1 MHKRTGLAAIALLS
15 ITATFATGL
24 IANADETSANNDI
37 TITAPTTI
45 TAPAGGTNL
54 IAPTVD
60 GRTFKAYRISNYS
73 NAQVNASGQI
83 TGYDMKAQAP
93 FTDALIKDA
102 VKAAIVTDDAVDT
115 NFSEVVTLNADGSI
129 TFKGDAENLTAL
141 QFVGKYFYGAGADV
155 YGNDN
160 ANSHQVR
167 TFADYLLK
175 HLPQGANAISATGS
189 KGKVVIDVPDGQEG
203 LYLIVEEPKIDTTTD
218 AFKGETVSRAMLTG
232 TGATVGGT
240 IYTQVS
246 TKRGG
251 TDVTYTL
258 GALNLKAEKVTL
270 DKEVGHP
277 DQLIQIGTSRQFTI
291 TTNVPNYQ
299 TDYPTWTPTT
309 FQFTDNPS
317 DNIDPFNTDGT
328 VRNLK
333 LQSSNDGGT
342 TWTAMRALEYIQAKN
357 DTTEDLNDFIVALTP
372 EAIIAHQGERIKLTY
387 DGVIT
392 SLKMDTADDV
402 AHTTMNTVDLDF
414 SNNPNV
420 RDDKARLTDDVKLY
434 DVKLDIEKTDM
445 ETRQLLGAK
454 FVVTVNGTKGTKI
467 KFIKSA
473 NGDQYTAVKAD
484 SAQNVNSVDSISV
497 GYDDNGT
504 VKPVTINGLAADNSK
519 ATVYTFTET
528 QAPEGYILGANPV
541 TFTVTLTPKDANS
554 DGTVDGVDTAVN
566 AGTFGKFVVNGTSN
580 TNEPFSGHEFNV
592 GQVTVKNTKNISDL
606 PQTGGTI
613 SKTIGAALATGA
625 FATLLI
631 VGVKLRRKQMSDENG
646 STSSMA

>member
-1 MHKRTGLAAIALLS
+1 MHKRTGLAVIALLS

-37 TITAPTTI
+37 TITAP
-45 TAPAGGTNL
+45 AGGTNL

-60 GRTFKAYRISNYS
+60 GRTFKAIRIAGYKDV
-73 NAQVNASGQI
+73 AVKDGKI
-83 TGYDMKAQAP
+83 TGFDLTLA
-93 FTDALIKDA
+93 DG
-102 VKAAIVTDDAVDT
+102 VTDSALTTAILAAYPSGVESVFT
-115 NFSEVVTLNADGSI
+115 VTDGKI
-129 TFKGDAENLTAL
+129 TLQGAYENMTLI
-141 QFVGKYFYGAGADV
+141 QFIGQYFYGNGSDV
-155 YGNDN
+155 YGNTN
-160 ANSHQVR
+160 AGSEAVR
-167 TFADYLLK
+167 KLADSLMGSLSSN
-175 HLPQGANAISATGS
+175 PAITATGS
-189 KGKVVIDVPDGQEG
+189 EGKVVIDVPDNREG

-232 TGATVGGT
+232 TGATVDGT

-246 TKRGG
+246 TKHGD

-270 DKEVGHP
+270 DKEVEHP

-342 TWTAMRALEYIQAKN
+342 TWKDMAASKYTQAKN
-357 DTTEDLNDFIVALTP
+357 TTTEDSNDFIVALTP
-372 EAIIAHQGERIKLTY
+372 EALIAHQGERIKLTY

-392 SLKMDTADDV
+392 SLKMDTAGAA
-402 AHTTMNTVDLDF
+402 AHTTLNTVDLDF

-420 RDDKARLTDDVKLY
+420 ADDKARLTDNVNLY

-445 ETRQLLGAK
+445 QTRKLLGAK
-454 FVVTVNGTKGTKI
+454 FDVTVDGTKI

-473 NGDQYTAVKAD
+473 NGDQYTAVKAG
-484 SAQNVNSVDSISV
+484 SAQDANSVDSISV

-504 VKPVTINGLAADNSK
+504 VKPVTINGLAADNSG

-528 QAPEGYILGANPV
+528 QAPEGYILSANPV

-554 DGTVDGVDTAVN
+554 DGTVDGVDAAVN
-566 AGTFGKFVVNGTSN
+566 AGTFRNFVVNGTSN
-580 TNEPFSGHEFNV
+580 TNAPVSGHEFNV

-613 SKTIGAALATGA
+613 SKAIGAALATGA

>member
-1 MHKRTGLAAIALLS
+1 MHKRTGLAVIALLS

-37 TITAPTTI
+37 TITAP
-45 TAPAGGTNL
+45 AGGTNL

-60 GRTFKAYRISNYS
+60 GRTFKAIRIAGYKDV
-73 NAQVNASGQI
+73 AVKDGKI
-83 TGYDMKAQAP
+83 TGFDLTLA
-93 FTDALIKDA
+93 DG
-102 VKAAIVTDDAVDT
+102 VTDSTLTTAILAAYPSGVESVFT
-115 NFSEVVTLNADGSI
+115 VTDGKI
-129 TFKGDAENLTAL
+129 TLQGAYENMTLI
-141 QFVGKYFYGAGADV
+141 QFIGQYFYGNGSDV
-155 YGNDN
+155 YGNTN
-160 ANSHQVR
+160 AGSEAVR
-167 TFADYLLK
+167 KLADSLMGSLSSN
-175 HLPQGANAISATGS
+175 PAITATGS
-189 KGKVVIDVPDGQEG
+189 EGKVVIDVPDDREG

-232 TGATVGGT
+232 TGATVDGT

-246 TKRGG
+246 TKHGD

-270 DKEVGHP
+270 DKEVEHP

-342 TWTAMRALEYIQAKN
+342 TWTDMDASKYTQAKN
-357 DTTEDLNDFIVALTP
+357 TTTEDSNDFIVALTP
-372 EAIIAHQGERIKLTY
+372 EALIAHQGERIKLTY

-392 SLKMDTADDV
+392 SLKMDTADDD
-402 AHTTMNTVDLDF
+402 AHTTLNTVDLDF

-420 RDDKARLTDDVKLY
+420 ADDKARLTDDVNLY

-445 ETRQLLGAK
+445 QTRKLLGAK
-454 FVVTVNGTKGTKI
+454 FDVTVGGTKI

-484 SAQNVNSVDSISV
+484 SAQDANSVDSISV

-504 VKPVTINGLAADNSK
+504 VKPVTINGLAADNSG

-554 DGTVDGVDTAVN
+554 DGTVDGVDAAVN
-566 AGTFGKFVVNGTSN
+566 AGTFGNFVVNGTSN
-580 TNEPFSGHEFNV
+580 TNAPVSGHEFNV

-613 SKTIGAALATGA
+613 SKVIGAALATGA

>member
-37 TITAPTTI
+37 TITAP
-45 TAPAGGTNL
+45 AGGTNL

-60 GRTFKAYRISNYS
+60 GRTFKAIRIAGYKDV
-73 NAQVNASGQI
+73 AVKDGKI
-83 TGYDMKAQAP
+83 TGFDLTLA
-93 FTDALIKDA
+93 DG
-102 VKAAIVTDDAVDT
+102 VTDSALTTAILAAYPSGVESVFT
-115 NFSEVVTLNADGSI
+115 VTDGKI
-129 TFKGDAENLTAL
+129 TLQGAYENMTLI
-141 QFVGKYFYGAGADV
+141 QFIGQYFYGNGSDV
-155 YGNDN
+155 YGNTN
-160 ANSHQVR
+160 ADSVAVR
-167 TFADYLLK
+167 KLADSLMGSLSSN
-175 HLPQGANAISATGS
+175 PAITAIGS
-189 KGKVVIDVPDGQEG
+189 EGKVVIDVPDDREG

-232 TGATVGGT
+232 TGATVDGT

-246 TKRGG
+246 TKHGD

-270 DKEVGHP
+270 DKEVEHP

-333 LQSSNDGGT
+333 LQSSNDGGA
-342 TWTAMRALEYIQAKN
+342 TWKDMVASEYTQAKN
-357 DTTEDLNDFIVALTP
+357 TTTEDSNDFIVALTP
-372 EAIIAHQGERIKLTY
+372 AALIAHQGERIKLTY

-392 SLKMDTADDV
+392 SLKMDTAGAA
-402 AHTTMNTVDLDF
+402 AHTTLNTVDLDF

-420 RDDKARLTDDVKLY
+420 ADDKARLTDDVNLY

-445 ETRQLLGAK
+445 QTRKLLGAK
-454 FVVTVNGTKGTKI
+454 FDVTVGGTKI

-473 NGDQYTAVKAD
+473 NGDQYTAVKAG
-484 SAQNVNSVDSISV
+484 SAQDANSVDSISV

-504 VKPVTINGLAADNSK
+504 VKPVTINGLAADNSG

-554 DGTVDGVDTAVN
+554 DGTVDGVDAAVN
-566 AGTFGKFVVNGTSN
+566 AGTFGNFVVNGTSN
-580 TNEPFSGHEFNV
+580 TNAPVSGHEFNV

-613 SKTIGAALATGA
+613 SKAIGAALATGA

>member
-1 MHKRTGLAAIALLS
+1 MHKRTGLAVIALLS

-37 TITAPTTI
+37 TITAP
-45 TAPAGGTNL
+45 AGGTNL

-60 GRTFKAYRISNYS
+60 GRTFKAIRIAGYKDV
-73 NAQVNASGQI
+73 AVKDGKI
-83 TGYDMKAQAP
+83 TGFDLTLA
-93 FTDALIKDA
+93 DG
-102 VKAAIVTDDAVDT
+102 VTDSALTTAILAAYPSGVESVFT
-115 NFSEVVTLNADGSI
+115 VTDGKI
-129 TFKGDAENLTAL
+129 TLQGAYENMTLI
-141 QFVGKYFYGAGADV
+141 QFIGQYFYGNGSDV
-155 YGNDN
+155 YGNTN
-160 ANSHQVR
+160 AGSEAVR
-167 TFADYLLK
+167 KLADSLMGSLSSN
-175 HLPQGANAISATGS
+175 PAITATGS
-189 KGKVVIDVPDGQEG
+189 EGKVVIDVPDDREG

-232 TGATVGGT
+232 TGATVDGT

-246 TKRGG
+246 TKHGD

-270 DKEVGHP
+270 DKEVEHP

-342 TWTAMRALEYIQAKN
+342 TWTDMVASEYTQAKN
-357 DTTEDLNDFIVALTP
+357 TTTEDSNDFIVALTP
-372 EAIIAHQGERIKLTY
+372 AALIAHQGERIKLTY

-392 SLKMDTADDV
+392 SLKMDTADDD
-402 AHTTMNTVDLDF
+402 AHTTLNTVDLDF

-420 RDDKARLTDDVKLY
+420 ADDKARLTDDVNLY

-445 ETRQLLGAK
+445 QTRKLLGAR
-454 FVVTVNGTKGTKI
+454 FDVTVGGTKI

-473 NGDQYTAVKAD
+473 NGDQYTAVKAG
-484 SAQNVNSVDSISV
+484 SAQDANSVDSISV

-504 VKPVTINGLAADNSK
+504 VKPVTINGLAADNSG

-554 DGTVDGVDTAVN
+554 DGTVDGVDAAVN
-566 AGTFGKFVVNGTSN
+566 AGTFGNFVVNGTSN
-580 TNEPFSGHEFNV
+580 TNAPVSGHEFNV

-613 SKTIGAALATGA
+613 SKAIGAALATGA

>member
-24 IANADETSANNDI
+24 IANADETPANNDI
-37 TITAPTTI
+37 TI

-60 GRTFKAYRISNYS
+60 GRTFKAIRIAGYKDV
-73 NAQVNASGQI
+73 AVKDGKI
-83 TGYDMKAQAP
+83 TGFDLTLA
-93 FTDALIKDA
+93 DG
-102 VKAAIVTDDAVDT
+102 VTDSALTTAILAAYPSGVESVFT
-115 NFSEVVTLNADGSI
+115 VTDGKI
-129 TFKGDAENLTAL
+129 TLQGAYENMTLI
-141 QFVGKYFYGAGADV
+141 QFIGQYFYGNGSDV
-155 YGNDN
+155 YGNTN
-160 ANSHQVR
+160 AGSEAVR
-167 TFADYLLK
+167 KLADSLMGSLSSN
-175 HLPQGANAISATGS
+175 PAITATGS
-189 KGKVVIDVPDGQEG
+189 EGKVVINVPDGQEG
-203 LYLIVEEPKIDTTTD
+203 LYLIVETTPNTD
-218 AFKGETVSRAMLTG
+218 AGRGKGQTISRAMLTG
-232 TGATVGGT
+232 TGATVDGT

-246 TKRGG
+246 TKHGD

-270 DKEVGHP
+270 DKEVEHP

-342 TWTAMRALEYIQAKN
+342 TWTDMDASKYTQAKN
-357 DTTEDLNDFIVALTP
+357 TTTEDSNDFIVALTP
-372 EAIIAHQGERIKLTY
+372 AALIAHQGERIKLTY

-392 SLKMDTADDV
+392 SLKMDTADDD
-402 AHTTMNTVDLDF
+402 AHTTLNTVDLDF

-420 RDDKARLTDDVKLY
+420 ADDKARLTDDVNLY

-445 ETRQLLGAK
+445 QTRKLLGAK
-454 FVVTVNGTKGTKI
+454 FDVTVDGTKI

-473 NGDQYTAVKAD
+473 NGDQYTAVKAG
-484 SAQNVNSVDSISV
+484 SAQDANSVDSISV

-504 VKPVTINGLAADNSK
+504 VKPVTINGLAADNSG

-554 DGTVDGVDTAVN
+554 DGTVDGVDAAVD
-566 AGTFGKFVVNGTSN
+566 AGTFGNFVVNGTSN
-580 TNEPFSGHEFNV
+580 TNALVSGHEFNV

-613 SKTIGAALATGA
+613 SKAIGAALATGA

>member
-24 IANADETSANNDI
+24 IANADETPANNDI
-37 TITAPTTI
+37 TI

-60 GRTFKAYRISNYS
+60 GRTFKAIRIADYKDV
-73 NAQVNASGQI
+73 AVKDGKI
-83 TGYDMKAQAP
+83 TGFDLTLA
-93 FTDALIKDA
+93 DG
-102 VKAAIVTDDAVDT
+102 VTDSALTTAILAAYPSGVESVFT
-115 NFSEVVTLNADGSI
+115 VTDGKI
-129 TFKGDAENLTAL
+129 TLQGAYENMTLI
-141 QFVGKYFYGAGADV
+141 QFIGQYFYGNGSDV
-155 YGNDN
+155 YGNTN
-160 ANSHQVR
+160 ADSVAVR
-167 TFADYLLK
+167 KLADSLMGSLSSN
-175 HLPQGANAISATGS
+175 PAITATGS
-189 KGKVVIDVPDGQEG
+189 EGKVVINVPDDREG

-246 TKRGG
+246 TKHGG
-251 TDVTYTL
+251 TDVIYTL

-270 DKEVGHP
+270 DKEVEHP

-342 TWTAMRALEYIQAKN
+342 TWKDMVASKYTQAKN
-357 DTTEDLNDFIVALTP
+357 DTTEDANDFIVALTP
-372 EAIIAHQGERIKLTY
+372 KAIIAHQGERIKLTY

-392 SLKMDTADDV
+392 SLKMDTAGAA
-402 AHTTMNTVDLDF
+402 AHTTLNTVDLDF

-420 RDDKARLTDDVKLY
+420 ADDKARLTDDVNLY

-445 ETRQLLGAK
+445 QTRKLLGAK
-454 FVVTVNGTKGTKI
+454 FDVTVGGTKI

-473 NGDQYTAVKAD
+473 NGDQYTAVKAG
-484 SAQNVNSVDSISV
+484 SAQDANSVDSISV

-504 VKPVTINGLAADNSK
+504 VKPVTINGLAADNSG

-554 DGTVDGVDTAVN
+554 DGTVDGVDAAVN
-566 AGTFGKFVVNGTSN
+566 AGTFGNFVVNGTSN
-580 TNEPFSGHEFNV
+580 TNAPVSGHEFNV

-613 SKTIGAALATGA
+613 SKAIGAALATGA

>member
-24 IANADETSANNDI
+24 IANADETPANNDI
-37 TITAPTTI
+37 TI

-60 GRTFKAYRISNYS
+60 GRTFKAIRIADYKDV
-73 NAQVNASGQI
+73 AVKDGKI
-83 TGYDMKAQAP
+83 TGFDLTLA
-93 FTDALIKDA
+93 DG
-102 VKAAIVTDDAVDT
+102 VTDLALTKAILAAYPKGVESVFT
-115 NFSEVVTLNADGSI
+115 VTDGNI
-129 TFKGDAENLTAL
+129 TL
-141 QFVGKYFYGAGADV
+141 QGAYKNMTLIQFIGQYFYGNGSDV
-155 YGNDN
+155 YGNTN
-160 ANSHQVR
+160 ADSVAVR
-167 TFADYLLK
+167 KLADSLMGSLSSN
-175 HLPQGANAISATGS
+175 PAITATGS
-189 KGKVVIDVPDGQEG
+189 EGKVVINVPDGQEG
-203 LYLIVEEPKIDTTTD
+203 LYLIVETTPNTD
-218 AFKGETVSRAMLTG
+218 AGRGKGQTISRAMLTG
-232 TGATVGGT
+232 TGATVDGT

-246 TKRGG
+246 TKHGD

-270 DKEVGHP
+270 DKEVEHP

-299 TDYPTWTPTT
+299 KDYPTWTPTT

-333 LQSSNDGGT
+333 LQSSNNGGT
-342 TWTAMRALEYIQAKN
+342 TWTDMDASEYTQAQN
-357 DTTEDLNDFIVALTP
+357 TTTTKDSNDFIVALTP
-372 EAIIAHQGERIKLTY
+372 AALIAHQGERIKLTY

-392 SLKMDTADDV
+392 SLKMDTANDD
-402 AHTTMNTVDLDF
+402 AHTTLNTVDLDF

-420 RDDKARLTDDVKLY
+420 ADDKARLTDDVKLY

-445 ETRQLLGAK
+445 ETRKLSGAK
-454 FVVTVNGTKGTKI
+454 FDVTVGGTKI

-484 SAQNVNSVDSISV
+484 SAQDANSVESISV
-497 GYDDNGT
+497 GYNDNGT
-504 VKPVTINGLAADNSK
+504 VKPVTINGLAADNSG

-528 QAPEGYILGANPV
+528 QAPEGYILGANPI
-541 TFTVTLTPKDANS
+541 TFTVTLTPQKNS
-554 DGTVDGVDTAVN
+554 DGTVDGVGAAVD
-566 AGTFGKFVVNGTSN
+566 AGTFGNFVVNGTSN
-580 TNEPFSGHEFNV
+580 TNEPVSGHEFNV

-631 VGVKLRRKQMSDENG
+631 VGVKLRRKQMSDKNG

>member
-1 MHKRTGLAAIALLS
+1 MAVIALLS

-37 TITAPTTI
+37 TITAP
-45 TAPAGGTNL
+45 AGGTNL

-60 GRTFKAYRISNYS
+60 GRTFKAIRIAGYKDV
-73 NAQVNASGQI
+73 AVKDGKI
-83 TGYDMKAQAP
+83 TGFDLTLA
-93 FTDALIKDA
+93 DG
-102 VKAAIVTDDAVDT
+102 VTDSALTTAILAAYPSGVESVFT
-115 NFSEVVTLNADGSI
+115 VTDGKI
-129 TFKGDAENLTAL
+129 TLQGAYENMTLI
-141 QFVGKYFYGAGADV
+141 QFIGQYFYGNGSDV
-155 YGNDN
+155 YGNTN
-160 ANSHQVR
+160 AGSEAVR
-167 TFADYLLK
+167 KLADSLMGSLSSN
-175 HLPQGANAISATGS
+175 PAITAIGS
-189 KGKVVIDVPDGQEG
+189 EGKVVIDVPDDREG

-232 TGATVGGT
+232 TGATVDGT

-246 TKRGG
+246 TKHGD

-270 DKEVGHP
+270 DKEVEHP

-342 TWTAMRALEYIQAKN
+342 TWTDMVASEYTQAKN
-357 DTTEDLNDFIVALTP
+357 TTTEDSNDFIVALTP
-372 EAIIAHQGERIKLTY
+372 AALIAHQGERIKLTY

-392 SLKMDTADDV
+392 SLKMDTADDD
-402 AHTTMNTVDLDF
+402 AHTTLNTVDLDF

-420 RDDKARLTDDVKLY
+420 ADDKARLTDDVNLY

-445 ETRQLLGAK
+445 QTRKLLGAR
-454 FVVTVNGTKGTKI
+454 FDVTVGGTKI

-473 NGDQYTAVKAD
+473 NGDQYTAVKAG
-484 SAQNVNSVDSISV
+484 SAQDANSVDSISV

-504 VKPVTINGLAADNSK
+504 VKPVTINGLAADNSG

-554 DGTVDGVDTAVN
+554 DGTVDGVDAAVN
-566 AGTFGKFVVNGTSN
+566 AGTFGNFVVNGTSN
-580 TNEPFSGHEFNV
+580 TNAPVSGHEFNV

-613 SKTIGAALATGA
+613 SKAIGAALATGA

>member
-37 TITAPTTI
+37 TITAP
-45 TAPAGGTNL
+45 AGGTNL

-60 GRTFKAYRISNYS
+60 GRTFKAIRIAGYKDV
-73 NAQVNASGQI
+73 AVKDGKI
-83 TGYDMKAQAP
+83 TGFDLTLA
-93 FTDALIKDA
+93 DG
-102 VKAAIVTDDAVDT
+102 VTDSALTTAILAAYPSGVESVFT
-115 NFSEVVTLNADGSI
+115 VTDGKI
-129 TFKGDAENLTAL
+129 TLQGAYENMTLI
-141 QFVGKYFYGAGADV
+141 QFIGQYFYGNGSDV
-155 YGNDN
+155 YGNTN
-160 ANSHQVR
+160 ADSVAVR
-167 TFADYLLK
+167 KLADSLMGSLSSN
-175 HLPQGANAISATGS
+175 PAIPAIPATGS
-189 KGKVVIDVPDGQEG
+189 EGKVVIDVPDNREG
-203 LYLIVEEPKIDTTTD
+203 LYLIVEKPKIDTTTD

-232 TGATVGGT
+232 TGATVDGT

-246 TKRGG
+246 TKHGD

-270 DKEVGHP
+270 DKEVEHP

-342 TWTAMRALEYIQAKN
+342 TWTDMDASEYRQAKN
-357 DTTEDLNDFIVALTP
+357 TTTTEDSNDFIVALTRA
-372 EAIIAHQGERIKLTY
+372 AIKAHQGERIKLTY

-392 SLKMDTADDV
+392 SLKMDTAKSA
-402 AHTTMNTVDLDF
+402 AHTTLNTVNLDF

-420 RDDKARLTDDVKLY
+420 TDDKARLTDDVNLY

-445 ETRQLLGAK
+445 QTHNLSGAK
-454 FVVTVNGTKGTKI
+454 FDVTVGGTKI

-473 NGDQYTAVKAD
+473 NGDQYTAVKAR
-484 SAQNVNSVDSISV
+484 SAQDANSVDSISV

-504 VKPVTINGLAADNSK
+504 VKPVTINGLAADNSG

-554 DGTVDGVDTAVN
+554 DGTVDGVDAAVN
-566 AGTFGKFVVNGTSN
+566 AGTFRNFVVNRTSN
-580 TNEPFSGHEFNV
+580 TNTPVSGHEFNV

-613 SKTIGAALATGA
+613 SKAIGAALATGA

>member
-37 TITAPTTI
+37 TITAP
-45 TAPAGGTNL
+45 AGGTNL

-60 GRTFKAYRISNYS
+60 GRTFKAIRIAGYKDV
-73 NAQVNASGQI
+73 AVKDGKI
-83 TGYDMKAQAP
+83 TGFDLTLA
-93 FTDALIKDA
+93 DG
-102 VKAAIVTDDAVDT
+102 VTDSALTTAILAAYPSGVESVFT
-115 NFSEVVTLNADGSI
+115 VTDGKI
-129 TFKGDAENLTAL
+129 TLQGAYENMTLI
-141 QFVGKYFYGAGADV
+141 QFIGQYFYGNGSDV
-155 YGNDN
+155 YGNTN
-160 ANSHQVR
+160 AGSEAVR
-167 TFADYLLK
+167 KLADSLMGSLSSN
-175 HLPQGANAISATGS
+175 PAITATGS
-189 KGKVVIDVPDGQEG
+189 EGKVVINVPDGQEG
-203 LYLIVEEPKIDTTTD
+203 LYLIVETTPNTD
-218 AFKGETVSRAMLTG
+218 AGRGKGQTISRAMLTG
-232 TGATVGGT
+232 TGATVDGT

-246 TKRGG
+246 TKHGD

-270 DKEVGHP
+270 DKEVEHP

-342 TWTAMRALEYIQAKN
+342 TWTDMVASEYTQAKN
-357 DTTEDLNDFIVALTP
+357 TTTEDSNDFIVALTP
-372 EAIIAHQGERIKLTY
+372 AALIAHQGERIKLTY

-392 SLKMDTADDV
+392 SLKMDTAGAD
-402 AHTTMNTVDLDF
+402 AHTTLNTVDLDF

-420 RDDKARLTDDVKLY
+420 ADDKARLTDDVNLY

-445 ETRQLLGAK
+445 QTRKLLGAR
-454 FVVTVNGTKGTKI
+454 FDVTVGGTKI

-473 NGDQYTAVKAD
+473 NGDQYTAVKAG
-484 SAQNVNSVDSISV
+484 SAQDANSVDSISV

-504 VKPVTINGLAADNSK
+504 VKPVTINGLAADNSG

-554 DGTVDGVDTAVN
+554 DGTVDGVDAAVN
-566 AGTFGKFVVNGTSN
+566 AGTFGNFVVNGTSN
-580 TNEPFSGHEFNV
+580 TNAPVSGHEFNV

-613 SKTIGAALATGA
+613 SKAIGAALATGA

>member
-24 IANADETSANNDI
+24 IANADETPANNDI
-37 TITAPTTI
+37 TI

-60 GRTFKAYRISNYS
+60 GRTFKAIRIAGYKDV
-73 NAQVNASGQI
+73 AVKDGKI
-83 TGYDMKAQAP
+83 TGFDLTLA
-93 FTDALIKDA
+93 DG
-102 VKAAIVTDDAVDT
+102 VTDSALTKAILAAYPKGVESVFT
-115 NFSEVVTLNADGSI
+115 VTDGKI
-129 TFKGDAENLTAL
+129 TLQGAYENMTLI
-141 QFVGKYFYGAGADV
+141 QFIGQYFYGNGSDV
-155 YGNDN
+155 YGNTN
-160 ANSHQVR
+160 AGSEAVR
-167 TFADYLLK
+167 KLADSLMGSLSSN
-175 HLPQGANAISATGS
+175 PAIPAITAIGS
-189 KGKVVIDVPDGQEG
+189 EGKVVIDVPDDREG

-246 TKRGG
+246 TKHGD

-270 DKEVGHP
+270 DKTVADP

-333 LQSSNDGGT
+333 LQSSNDGGA
-342 TWTAMRALEYIQAKN
+342 TWTDMVASEYTQAKN
-357 DTTEDLNDFIVALTP
+357 TTTEDSNDFIVALTP
-372 EAIIAHQGERIKLTY
+372 AALIAHQGERIKLTY

-392 SLKMDTADDV
+392 SLKMDTADDD
-402 AHTTMNTVDLDF
+402 AHTTLNTVDLDF

-420 RDDKARLTDDVKLY
+420 AADKARLTDDVNLY

-445 ETRQLLGAK
+445 QTRKLLGAR
-454 FVVTVNGTKGTKI
+454 FDVTVGGTKI

-473 NGDQYTAVKAD
+473 NGDQYTAVKAGSD
-484 SAQNVNSVDSISV
+484 QDVNSVDSISV

-504 VKPVTINGLAADNSK
+504 VKPVTINGLAADNSG

-554 DGTVDGVDTAVN
+554 DGTVDGVDAAVN
-566 AGTFGKFVVNGTSN
+566 AGTFGNFVVNGTSN
-580 TNEPFSGHEFNV
+580 TNAPVSGHEFNV

-613 SKTIGAALATGA
+613 SKAIGAALATGA

>member
-37 TITAPTTI
+37 TITAP
-45 TAPAGGTNL
+45 AGGTNL

-60 GRTFKAYRISNYS
+60 GRTFKAIRIAGYKDV
-73 NAQVNASGQI
+73 AVKDGKI
-83 TGYDMKAQAP
+83 TGFDLTLA
-93 FTDALIKDA
+93 DG
-102 VKAAIVTDDAVDT
+102 VTDSALTTAILAAYPSGVESVFT
-115 NFSEVVTLNADGSI
+115 VTDGKI
-129 TFKGDAENLTAL
+129 TLQGAYENMTLI
-141 QFVGKYFYGAGADV
+141 QFIGQYFYGNGSDV
-155 YGNDN
+155 YGNTN
-160 ANSHQVR
+160 AGSEAVR
-167 TFADYLLK
+167 KLADSLMGSLSSN
-175 HLPQGANAISATGS
+175 PAITATGS
-189 KGKVVIDVPDGQEG
+189 EGKVVINVPDGQEG
-203 LYLIVEEPKIDTTTD
+203 LYLIVETTPNTD
-218 AFKGETVSRAMLTG
+218 AGRGKGQTISRAMLTG
-232 TGATVGGT
+232 TGATVDGT

-246 TKRGG
+246 TKHGD
-251 TDVTYTL
+251 TDVIYTL

-270 DKEVGHP
+270 DKEVEHP

-342 TWTAMRALEYIQAKN
+342 TWTDMVASEYTQAKN
-357 DTTEDLNDFIVALTP
+357 TTTEDSNDFIVALTP
-372 EAIIAHQGERIKLTY
+372 EALIAHQGERIKLTY

-392 SLKMDTADDV
+392 SLKMDTAGAD
-402 AHTTMNTVDLDF
+402 AHTTLNTVDLDF

-420 RDDKARLTDDVKLY
+420 ADDKARLTDDVNLY

-445 ETRQLLGAK
+445 QTRKLLGAR
-454 FVVTVNGTKGTKI
+454 FDVTVGGTKI

-473 NGDQYTAVKAD
+473 NGDQYTAVKAG
-484 SAQNVNSVDSISV
+484 SAQDANSVDSISV

-504 VKPVTINGLAADNSK
+504 VKPVTINGLAADNSG

-554 DGTVDGVDTAVN
+554 DGTVDGVDAAVN
-566 AGTFGKFVVNGTSN
+566 AGTFGNFVVNGTSN
-580 TNEPFSGHEFNV
+580 TNAPVSGHEFNV

-613 SKTIGAALATGA
+613 SKAIGAALATGA

>member
-37 TITAPTTI
+37 TITAP
-45 TAPAGGTNL
+45 AGGTNL

-60 GRTFKAYRISNYS
+60 GRTFKAIRIAGYKDV
-73 NAQVNASGQI
+73 AVKGGKI
-83 TGYDMKAQAP
+83 TGFDLTLA
-93 FTDALIKDA
+93 DG
-102 VKAAIVTDDAVDT
+102 VTDSALTTAILAAYPSGVESVFT
-115 NFSEVVTLNADGSI
+115 VTDGKI
-129 TFKGDAENLTAL
+129 TLQGAYENMTLI
-141 QFVGKYFYGAGADV
+141 QFIGQYFYGNGSDV
-155 YGNDN
+155 YGNTN
-160 ANSHQVR
+160 AGSEAVR
-167 TFADYLLK
+167 KLADSLMGSLSSN
-175 HLPQGANAISATGS
+175 PAITATGS
-189 KGKVVIDVPDGQEG
+189 NGKVVINVPDDREG

-232 TGATVGGT
+232 TGATVDGT

-246 TKRGG
+246 TKHGD

-270 DKEVGHP
+270 DKEVEHP

-342 TWTAMRALEYIQAKN
+342 TWKDMVASEYTQAKN
-357 DTTEDLNDFIVALTP
+357 DTTEDANDFIVALTP
-372 EAIIAHQGERIKLTY
+372 EALIAHQGERIKLTY

-392 SLKMDTADDV
+392 SLKMDTAGAA
-402 AHTTMNTVDLDF
+402 AHTTLNTVDLDF

-420 RDDKARLTDDVKLY
+420 ADDKARLTDDVNLY

-445 ETRQLLGAK
+445 QTRKLLGAK
-454 FVVTVNGTKGTKI
+454 FDVTVGGTKI

-473 NGDQYTAVKAD
+473 NGDQYTVVKAG
-484 SAQNVNSVDSISV
+484 SAQYASSVDSISV

-504 VKPVTINGLAADNSK
+504 VKPVTINGLAADNSG

-541 TFTVTLTPKDANS
+541 TFTVTLTPKDTNS
-554 DGTVDGVDTAVN
+554 DGTVDGVDAAVD
-566 AGTFGKFVVNGTSN
+566 AGTFGNFVVNGTSD
-580 TNEPFSGHEFNV
+580 TNAPVSGHEFNV

-613 SKTIGAALATGA
+613 SKVIGAALATGA

-631 VGVKLRRKQMSDENG
+631 VGVKLRRKQMSGENG

>member
-1 MHKRTGLAAIALLS
+1 MHKRTGLAVIALLS

-37 TITAPTTI
+37 TITAP
-45 TAPAGGTNL
+45 AGGTNL

-60 GRTFKAYRISNYS
+60 GRTFKAIRIAGYKDV
-73 NAQVNASGQI
+73 AVKDGKI
-83 TGYDMKAQAP
+83 TGFDLTLA
-93 FTDALIKDA
+93 DG
-102 VKAAIVTDDAVDT
+102 VTDSTLTTAILAAYPSGVESVFT
-115 NFSEVVTLNADGSI
+115 VTDGKI
-129 TFKGDAENLTAL
+129 TLQGAYENMTLI
-141 QFVGKYFYGAGADV
+141 QFIGQYFYGNGSDV
-155 YGNDN
+155 YGNTN
-160 ANSHQVR
+160 AGSEAVR
-167 TFADYLLK
+167 KLADSLMGSLSSN
-175 HLPQGANAISATGS
+175 PAITAIGS
-189 KGKVVIDVPDGQEG
+189 EGKVVIDVPDDREG

-232 TGATVGGT
+232 TGATVDGT

-246 TKRGG
+246 TKHGD
-251 TDVTYTL
+251 TDVIYTL

-270 DKEVGHP
+270 DKEVEHP

-317 DNIDPFNTDGT
+317 DNIDPFDTDGA

-342 TWTAMRALEYIQAKN
+342 TWTDMVASEYTQAKN
-357 DTTEDLNDFIVALTP
+357 TTTEDANDFIVALTP
-372 EAIIAHQGERIKLTY
+372 AALIAHQGERIKLTY

-392 SLKMDTADDV
+392 SLKMDTADDD
-402 AHTTMNTVDLDF
+402 AHTTLNTVDLDF

-420 RDDKARLTDDVKLY
+420 ADDKARLTDDVNLY

-445 ETRQLLGAK
+445 QTRKLLGAR
-454 FVVTVNGTKGTKI
+454 FDVTVGGTKI

-473 NGDQYTAVKAD
+473 NGDQYTAVKAG
-484 SAQNVNSVDSISV
+484 SAQDANSVDSISV

-504 VKPVTINGLAADNSK
+504 VKPVTINGLAADNSG

-554 DGTVDGVDTAVN
+554 DGTVDGVDAAVN
-566 AGTFGKFVVNGTSN
+566 AGTFGNFVVNGTSN
-580 TNEPFSGHEFNV
+580 TKAPVSGHEFNV

-613 SKTIGAALATGA
+613 SKAIGAALATGA

>member
-37 TITAPTTI
+37 TITAP
-45 TAPAGGTNL
+45 AGGTNL

-60 GRTFKAYRISNYS
+60 GRTFKAIRI
-73 NAQVNASGQI
+73 A
-83 TGYDMKAQAP
+83 GYKNV
-93 FTDALIKDA
+93 A
-102 VKAAIVTDDAVDT
+102 VKEGKITSFDLTPADGVTDSALTTAILAAYPEGVESVFT
-115 NFSEVVTLNADGSI
+115 VTGEKI
-129 TFKGDAENLTAL
+129 TL
-141 QFVGKYFYGAGADV
+141 QGAYKNMTLIQFIGQYFYGNGSDV
-155 YGNDN
+155 YGNTN
-160 ANSHQVR
+160 ANSEAVR
-167 TFADYLLK
+167 KLADSLMGSLSSN
-175 HLPQGANAISATGS
+175 PAITATGS
-189 KGKVVIDVPDGQEG
+189 EGKVVINVPDGQEG
-203 LYLIVEEPKIDTTTD
+203 LYLIVETTPNTGEER
-218 AFKGETVSRAMLTG
+218 GETQTISRAMLTG
-232 TGATVGGT
+232 TGATVDGT

-246 TKRGG
+246 TKHGD

-270 DKEVGHP
+270 DKTVEHP

-299 TDYPTWTPTT
+299 KDYPTWTPTT

-333 LQSSNDGGT
+333 LQSSNNGGT
-342 TWTAMRALEYIQAKN
+342 TWTDMDASEYTQAQN
-357 DTTEDLNDFIVALTP
+357 TTTKDSNDFIVALTP
-372 EAIIAHQGERIKLTY
+372 AALNAHRGERIKLTY

-392 SLKMDTADDV
+392 SLKMDTADDD
-402 AHTTMNTVDLDF
+402 AHTTLNTVDLDF

-420 RDDKARLTDDVKLY
+420 ADDTTKLTDDVNLY

-445 ETRQLLGAK
+445 QTRELLGAK
-454 FVVTVNGTKGTKI
+454 FDVTVGGTKI

-473 NGDQYTAVKAD
+473 NGDQYTAVKAG
-484 SAQNVNSVDSISV
+484 SAQDANSVDSISV

-504 VKPVTINGLAADNSK
+504 VKPVTINGLAADNSG

-528 QAPEGYILGANPV
+528 QAPEGYILGASPV

-554 DGTVDGVDTAVN
+554 DGTVDGVDADVK
-566 AGTFGKFVVNGTSN
+566 AGTFGNFVVYGTSSMN
-580 TNEPFSGHEFNV
+580 ALVSGHEFNV

>member
-1 MHKRTGLAAIALLS
+1 MHKRTGLAVIALLS

-37 TITAPTTI
+37 TITAP
-45 TAPAGGTNL
+45 AGGTNL

-60 GRTFKAYRISNYS
+60 GRTFKAIRIAGYKDV
-73 NAQVNASGQI
+73 AVKDGKI
-83 TGYDMKAQAP
+83 TGFDLTLA
-93 FTDALIKDA
+93 DG
-102 VKAAIVTDDAVDT
+102 VTDSALTTAILAAYPNGVESVFT
-115 NFSEVVTLNADGSI
+115 VTDGKI
-129 TFKGDAENLTAL
+129 TLQGAYENMTLI
-141 QFVGKYFYGAGADV
+141 QFIGQYFYGNGSDV
-155 YGNDN
+155 YGNTN
-160 ANSHQVR
+160 AGSEAVR
-167 TFADYLLK
+167 KLADSLMGSLSSN
-175 HLPQGANAISATGS
+175 PAITAIGS
-189 KGKVVIDVPDGQEG
+189 EGKVVIDVPDDREG

-246 TKRGG
+246 TKHGD

-270 DKEVGHP
+270 DKEVEHP

-342 TWTAMRALEYIQAKN
+342 TWTDMDASEYTQAKN
-357 DTTEDLNDFIVALTP
+357 TTTEDSNDFIVALTP
-372 EAIIAHQGERIKLTY
+372 AALIAHQGERIKLTY

-392 SLKMDTADDV
+392 SLKMDTADDD
-402 AHTTMNTVDLDF
+402 AHTTLNTVDLDF

-420 RDDKARLTDDVKLY
+420 ADDKAKLTDDVNLY

-445 ETRQLLGAK
+445 ETRKLLGAK
-454 FVVTVNGTKGTKI
+454 FDVTVDGTKIKI

-473 NGDQYTAVKAD
+473 NGDQYTAVKAG
-484 SAQNVNSVDSISV
+484 SAQDANSVDSISV

-504 VKPVTINGLAADNSK
+504 VKPVTINGLAADNSG

-528 QAPEGYILGANPV
+528 QAPEGYILGANPI

-554 DGTVDGVDTAVN
+554 DGTVDGVDAAVD
-566 AGTFGKFVVNGTSN
+566 AGTFGNFVVNGTSN
-580 TNEPFSGHEFNV
+580 TNEPVSGHEFNV
-592 GQVTVKNTKNISDL
+592 GRVTVKNTKNISDL

>member
-37 TITAPTTI
+37 TITAP
-45 TAPAGGTNL
+45 AGGTNL

-60 GRTFKAYRISNYS
+60 ERTFKAIRIAGYKDV
-73 NAQVNASGQI
+73 AVKDGKI
-83 TGYDMKAQAP
+83 TGFDLTLA
-93 FTDALIKDA
+93 DG
-102 VKAAIVTDDAVDT
+102 VTDSALTKAILAAYPKGVESVFT
-115 NFSEVVTLNADGSI
+115 VTDGKI
-129 TFKGDAENLTAL
+129 TLQGAYENMTLI
-141 QFVGKYFYGAGADV
+141 QFIGQYFYGNGSDV
-155 YGNDN
+155 YGNTN
-160 ANSHQVR
+160 AGSEAVR
-167 TFADYLLK
+167 KLADSLMGSLSSN
-175 HLPQGANAISATGS
+175 PAITAIGS
-189 KGKVVIDVPDGQEG
+189 EGKVVIDVPDDREG

-232 TGATVGGT
+232 TGATVDGT

-246 TKRGG
+246 TKHGD
-251 TDVTYTL
+251 TDVIYTL

-270 DKEVGHP
+270 DKEVEHP

-342 TWTAMRALEYIQAKN
+342 TWTDMVASEYTQAKN
-357 DTTEDLNDFIVALTP
+357 TTTEDSNDFIVALTP
-372 EAIIAHQGERIKLTY
+372 EALIAHQGERIKLTY

-392 SLKMDTADDV
+392 SLKMDTAGAD
-402 AHTTMNTVDLDF
+402 AHTTLNTVDLDF

-420 RDDKARLTDDVKLY
+420 ADDKARLTDDVNLY

-445 ETRQLLGAK
+445 QTRKLLGAR
-454 FVVTVNGTKGTKI
+454 FDVTVGGTKI

-473 NGDQYTAVKAD
+473 NGDQYTAVKAG
-484 SAQNVNSVDSISV
+484 SAQDANSVDSISV

-504 VKPVTINGLAADNSK
+504 VKPVTINGLAADNSG

-554 DGTVDGVDTAVN
+554 DGTVDGVDAAVN
-566 AGTFGKFVVNGTSN
+566 AGTFGNFVVNGTSN
-580 TNEPFSGHEFNV
+580 TNAPVSGHEFNV

-613 SKTIGAALATGA
+613 SKAIGAALATGA

>member
-37 TITAPTTI
+37 TITAP
-45 TAPAGGTNL
+45 AGGTNL

-60 GRTFKAYRISNYS
+60 GRTFKAIRIAGYKDV
-73 NAQVNASGQI
+73 AVKDGKI
-83 TGYDMKAQAP
+83 TGFDLTLA
-93 FTDALIKDA
+93 DG
-102 VKAAIVTDDAVDT
+102 VTDSALTTAILAAYPSGVESVFT
-115 NFSEVVTLNADGSI
+115 VTDGKI
-129 TFKGDAENLTAL
+129 TLQGAYENMTLI
-141 QFVGKYFYGAGADV
+141 QFIGQYFYGNGSDV
-155 YGNDN
+155 YGNTN
-160 ANSHQVR
+160 AGSEAVR
-167 TFADYLLK
+167 KLADSLMGSLSSN
-175 HLPQGANAISATGS
+175 PAITAIGS
-189 KGKVVIDVPDGQEG
+189 EGKVVIDVPDDREG
-203 LYLIVEEPKIDTTTD
+203 LYLIVEEPKINTTTD

-232 TGATVGGT
+232 TGATVDGT

-246 TKRGG
+246 TKHGD

-270 DKEVGHP
+270 DKEVEHP

-342 TWTAMRALEYIQAKN
+342 TWTDMDASEYTQAKN
-357 DTTEDLNDFIVALTP
+357 DTTEDSNDFIVALTP
-372 EAIIAHQGERIKLTY
+372 AAIIAHQGERIKLTY

-392 SLKMDTADDV
+392 SLKMDTASHG
-402 AHTTMNTVDLDF
+402 AHTTLNTVDLDF

-420 RDDKARLTDDVKLY
+420 ADDKARLTDDVNLY

-445 ETRQLLGAK
+445 QTRKLLGAK
-454 FVVTVNGTKGTKI
+454 FDVTVDGTKI

-473 NGDQYTAVKAD
+473 NGDQYTAVKAG
-484 SAQNVNSVDSISV
+484 SAQDANSVDSISV

-504 VKPVTINGLAADNSK
+504 VKPVTINGLAADNSG

-554 DGTVDGVDTAVN
+554 DGTVDGVDAAVN
-566 AGTFGKFVVNGTSN
+566 AGTFGNFVVNGTSN
-580 TNEPFSGHEFNV
+580 TNAPVSGHEFNV

>member
-37 TITAPTTI
+37 TITAP
-45 TAPAGGTNL
+45 AGGTNL

-60 GRTFKAYRISNYS
+60 GRTFKAIRIAGYKDV
-73 NAQVNASGQI
+73 AVKDGKI
-83 TGYDMKAQAP
+83 TGFDLTRANGV
-93 FTDALIKDA
+93 TDAALTTAILAAYPEGVESVFTVKGGTITLQGAYENMTLI
-102 VKAAIVTDDAVDT
+102 
-115 NFSEVVTLNADGSI
+115 
-129 TFKGDAENLTAL
+129 
-141 QFVGKYFYGAGADV
+141 QFIGQYFYGNGSDV
-155 YGNDN
+155 YGNTN
-160 ANSHQVR
+160 ADSEAVR
-167 TFADYLLK
+167 KLADSLMDSLSSN
-175 HLPQGANAISATGS
+175 PAITATGS
-189 KGKVVIDVPDGQEG
+189 EGKVGINVPDGQEG
-203 LYLIVEEPKIDTTTD
+203 LYLIVETTPNTGEER
-218 AFKGETVSRAMLTG
+218 GETQTISRAMLTG
-232 TGATVGGT
+232 TGATVDGT

-246 TKRGG
+246 TKHGD
-251 TDVTYTL
+251 TNVTYTL

-270 DKEVGHP
+270 DKTVEHP

-299 TDYPTWTPTT
+299 KDYPTWTPTT

-328 VRNLK
+328 TVRNLK
-333 LQSSNDGGT
+333 LQSSKDGGT
-342 TWTAMRALEYIQAKN
+342 TWTDMVASEYTQAKN
-357 DTTEDLNDFIVALTP
+357 DTTKDANDFIVALTRK
-372 EAIIAHQGERIKLTY
+372 AIIAHQGERIKLTY

-402 AHTTMNTVDLDF
+402 AHTTLNTVDLDF

-420 RDDKARLTDDVKLY
+420 TNDKARLTDDVNLY

-445 ETRQLLGAK
+445 ETLKLLGAK
-454 FVVTVNGTKGTKI
+454 FDVTVGGTKI

-473 NGDQYTAVKAD
+473 NGDQYTAVKAG
-484 SAQNVNSVDSISV
+484 SAQDVNSVDSISV

-504 VKPVTINGLAADNSK
+504 VKPVTINGLAADNSG

-554 DGTVDGVDTAVN
+554 DGTVDGVDAAVN
-566 AGTFGKFVVNGTSN
+566 AGTFGNFVAHRPSN
-580 TNEPFSGHEFNV
+580 TNTPVSGHEFNV

>member
-37 TITAPTTI
+37 TITAP
-45 TAPAGGTNL
+45 AGGTNL

-60 GRTFKAYRISNYS
+60 GRTFKAIRIAGYKDV
-73 NAQVNASGQI
+73 AVKDGKI
-83 TGYDMKAQAP
+83 TGFDLTLA
-93 FTDALIKDA
+93 DG
-102 VKAAIVTDDAVDT
+102 VTDSALTTAILAAYPSGVESVFT
-115 NFSEVVTLNADGSI
+115 VTDGKI
-129 TFKGDAENLTAL
+129 TLQGAYENMTLI
-141 QFVGKYFYGAGADV
+141 QFIGQYFYGNGSDV
-155 YGNDN
+155 YGNTN
-160 ANSHQVR
+160 AGSEAVR
-167 TFADYLLK
+167 KLADSLMGSLSSN
-175 HLPQGANAISATGS
+175 PAITAIGS
-189 KGKVVIDVPDGQEG
+189 EGKVVIDVPDDREG

-232 TGATVGGT
+232 TGATVDGT

-246 TKRGG
+246 TKHGD
-251 TDVTYTL
+251 TDVIYTL

-270 DKEVGHP
+270 DKEVEHP

-342 TWTAMRALEYIQAKN
+342 TWTDMVASEYTQAKN
-357 DTTEDLNDFIVALTP
+357 TTTEDSNDFIVALTP
-372 EAIIAHQGERIKLTY
+372 EALIAHQGERIKLTY

-392 SLKMDTADDV
+392 SLKMDTAGAD
-402 AHTTMNTVDLDF
+402 AHTTLNTVDLDF

-420 RDDKARLTDDVKLY
+420 ADDKARLTDDVNLY

-445 ETRQLLGAK
+445 QTRKLLGAR
-454 FVVTVNGTKGTKI
+454 FDVTVGGTKI

-473 NGDQYTAVKAD
+473 NGDQYTAVKAG
-484 SAQNVNSVDSISV
+484 SAQDANSVDSISV

-504 VKPVTINGLAADNSK
+504 VKPVTINGLAADNSG

-554 DGTVDGVDTAVN
+554 DGTVDGVDAAVN
-566 AGTFGKFVVNGTSN
+566 AGTFGNFVVNGTSN
-580 TNEPFSGHEFNV
+580 TNAPVSGHEFNV

-613 SKTIGAALATGA
+613 SKAIGAALATGA

>member
-1 MHKRTGLAAIALLS
+1 MHKRTGLAVIALLS

-37 TITAPTTI
+37 TITAP
-45 TAPAGGTNL
+45 AGGTNL

-60 GRTFKAYRISNYS
+60 GRTFKAIRIAGYKDV
-73 NAQVNASGQI
+73 AVKDGKI
-83 TGYDMKAQAP
+83 TGFDLTLA
-93 FTDALIKDA
+93 DG
-102 VKAAIVTDDAVDT
+102 VTDSALTTAILAAYPSGVESVFT
-115 NFSEVVTLNADGSI
+115 VTDGKI
-129 TFKGDAENLTAL
+129 TLQGAYENMTLI
-141 QFVGKYFYGAGADV
+141 QFIGQYFYGNGSDV
-155 YGNDN
+155 YGNTN
-160 ANSHQVR
+160 AGSEAVR
-167 TFADYLLK
+167 KLADSLMGSLSSN
-175 HLPQGANAISATGS
+175 PAITAIGS
-189 KGKVVIDVPDGQEG
+189 EGKVVIDVPDDREG

-232 TGATVGGT
+232 TGATVDGT

-246 TKRGG
+246 TKHGD

-270 DKEVGHP
+270 DKEVEHP

-342 TWTAMRALEYIQAKN
+342 TWTDMDASKYTQAKN
-357 DTTEDLNDFIVALTP
+357 TTTEDSNDFIVALTP
-372 EAIIAHQGERIKLTY
+372 AALIAHQGERIKLTY

-392 SLKMDTADDV
+392 SLKMDTADDD
-402 AHTTMNTVDLDF
+402 AHTTLNTVDLDF

-420 RDDKARLTDDVKLY
+420 ADDKARLTDDVNLY

-445 ETRQLLGAK
+445 QTRKLLGAK
-454 FVVTVNGTKGTKI
+454 FDVTVGGTKI

-473 NGDQYTAVKAD
+473 NGDQYTAVKAG
-484 SAQNVNSVDSISV
+484 SAQDANSVDSISV

-504 VKPVTINGLAADNSK
+504 VKPVTINGLAADNSG

-554 DGTVDGVDTAVN
+554 DGTVDGVDAAVN
-566 AGTFGKFVVNGTSN
+566 AGTFGNFVVNGTSN
-580 TNEPFSGHEFNV
+580 TNAPVSGHEFNV

-613 SKTIGAALATGA
+613 SKAIGAALATGA

>member
-37 TITAPTTI
+37 TITAP
-45 TAPAGGTNL
+45 AGGTNL

-60 GRTFKAYRISNYS
+60 GRTFKAIRI
-73 NAQVNASGQI
+73 A
-83 TGYDMKAQAP
+83 GYKNV
-93 FTDALIKDA
+93 A
-102 VKAAIVTDDAVDT
+102 VKEGKITSFDLTPADGVTDSALTTAILAAYPEGVESVFT
-115 NFSEVVTLNADGSI
+115 VTGEKI
-129 TFKGDAENLTAL
+129 TL
-141 QFVGKYFYGAGADV
+141 QGAYKNMTLIQFIGQYFYGNGSDV
-155 YGNDN
+155 YGNTN
-160 ANSHQVR
+160 ADSEAVR
-167 TFADYLLK
+167 KLADSLMGSLSSN
-175 HLPQGANAISATGS
+175 PAITATGS
-189 KGKVVIDVPDGQEG
+189 DGKVVIDVPDNLEG
-203 LYLIVEEPKIDTTTD
+203 LYLIVETTPNTGEER
-218 AFKGETVSRAMLTG
+218 GETQTISRAMLTG
-232 TGATVGGT
+232 TGATVGRT

-246 TKRGG
+246 TKHGD

-270 DKEVGHP
+270 DKTVEHP

-299 TDYPTWTPTT
+299 TDYPAWTPTT

-342 TWTAMRALEYIQAKN
+342 TWTDMDASKYTQAKN
-357 DTTEDLNDFIVALTP
+357 DTTEDSNDFIVALTP
-372 EAIIAHQGERIKLTY
+372 AALNAHRGERIKLTY

-392 SLKMDTADDV
+392 SLKMDTADDD
-402 AHTTMNTVDLDF
+402 AHTTLNTVDLDF

-420 RDDKARLTDDVKLY
+420 ADDTTKLTDDVNLY

-445 ETRQLLGAK
+445 QTRKLLGAR
-454 FVVTVNGTKGTKI
+454 FVVTVDGTKI

-473 NGDQYTAVKAD
+473 NGDQYTAVKAG
-484 SAQNVNSVDSISV
+484 SAQDANSVDSISV

-504 VKPVTINGLAADNSK
+504 VKPVTINGLAADNSG

-554 DGTVDGVDTAVN
+554 DGTVDGVDAAVN
-566 AGTFGKFVVNGTSN
+566 AGTFGNFVVNGTSY
-580 TNEPFSGHEFNV
+580 TKAPVSGHEFNV

>member
-1 MHKRTGLAAIALLS
+1 MHKRTGLAVIALLS

-37 TITAPTTI
+37 TITAP
-45 TAPAGGTNL
+45 AGGTNL

-60 GRTFKAYRISNYS
+60 GRTFKAIRIAGYKDV
-73 NAQVNASGQI
+73 AVKDGKI
-83 TGYDMKAQAP
+83 TGFDLTLA
-93 FTDALIKDA
+93 DG
-102 VKAAIVTDDAVDT
+102 VTDSALTTAILAAYPSGVESVFT
-115 NFSEVVTLNADGSI
+115 VTDGKI
-129 TFKGDAENLTAL
+129 TLQGAYENMTLI
-141 QFVGKYFYGAGADV
+141 QFIGQYFYGNGSDV
-155 YGNDN
+155 YGNTN
-160 ANSHQVR
+160 AGSEAVR
-167 TFADYLLK
+167 KLADSLMGSLSSN
-175 HLPQGANAISATGS
+175 PAITAIGS
-189 KGKVVIDVPDGQEG
+189 EGKVVIDVPDDREG

-232 TGATVGGT
+232 TGATVDGT

-246 TKRGG
+246 TKHGD

-270 DKEVGHP
+270 DKEVEHP

-342 TWTAMRALEYIQAKN
+342 TWTDMDASEYTQAKN
-357 DTTEDLNDFIVALTP
+357 TTTEDSNDFIVALTP
-372 EAIIAHQGERIKLTY
+372 AALIAHQGERIKLTY

-392 SLKMDTADDV
+392 SLKMDTADDD
-402 AHTTMNTVDLDF
+402 AHTTLNTVDLDF

-420 RDDKARLTDDVKLY
+420 ADDKARLTDDVNLY

-445 ETRQLLGAK
+445 QTRKLLGAR
-454 FVVTVNGTKGTKI
+454 FDVTVGGTKI

-473 NGDQYTAVKAD
+473 NGDQYTAVKAG
-484 SAQNVNSVDSISV
+484 SAQDANSVDSISV

-504 VKPVTINGLAADNSK
+504 VKPVTINGLAADNSG

-554 DGTVDGVDTAVN
+554 DGTVDGVDAAVN
-566 AGTFGKFVVNGTSN
+566 AGTFGNFVVNGTSN
-580 TNEPFSGHEFNV
+580 TNAPVSGHEFNV

-613 SKTIGAALATGA
+613 SKAIGAALATGA

>member
-37 TITAPTTI
+37 TITAP
-45 TAPAGGTNL
+45 AGGTNL

-60 GRTFKAYRISNYS
+60 GRTFKAIRI
-73 NAQVNASGQI
+73 A
-83 TGYDMKAQAP
+83 GYKNV
-93 FTDALIKDA
+93 A
-102 VKAAIVTDDAVDT
+102 VKEGKITSFDLTPADGVTDSALTTAILAAYPEGVESVFT
-115 NFSEVVTLNADGSI
+115 VTGEKI
-129 TFKGDAENLTAL
+129 TL
-141 QFVGKYFYGAGADV
+141 QGAYKHMTLIQFIGQYFYGNGSDV
-155 YGNDN
+155 YGNTN
-160 ANSHQVR
+160 ADSVAVR
-167 TFADYLLK
+167 KLADSLMGSLSSN
-175 HLPQGANAISATGS
+175 PAITATGS
-189 KGKVVIDVPDGQEG
+189 EGKVVINVPDGQEG

-232 TGATVGGT
+232 TGATVDGT

-246 TKRGG
+246 TKHGD

-270 DKEVGHP
+270 DKTVEHP

-342 TWTAMRALEYIQAKN
+342 TWKDMVASEYTQAKN
-357 DTTEDLNDFIVALTP
+357 TTTEDSNDFIVALTP
-372 EAIIAHQGERIKLTY
+372 AALIAHQGERIKLTY

-392 SLKMDTADDV
+392 SLKMDTAGAA
-402 AHTTMNTVDLDF
+402 AHTTLNTVDLDF

-420 RDDKARLTDDVKLY
+420 ADDKARLTDDVNLY

-445 ETRQLLGAK
+445 QTRKLLGAR
-454 FVVTVNGTKGTKI
+454 FDVTVGGTKI

-473 NGDQYTAVKAD
+473 NGDQYTAVKAG
-484 SAQNVNSVDSISV
+484 SAQDANSVDSISV

-504 VKPVTINGLAADNSK
+504 VKPVTINGLAADNSG

-554 DGTVDGVDTAVN
+554 DGTVDGVDAAVN
-566 AGTFGKFVVNGTSN
+566 AGTFGNFVVNGTSN
-580 TNEPFSGHEFNV
+580 TNAPVSGHEFNV

-613 SKTIGAALATGA
+613 SKAIGAALATGA

>member
-37 TITAPTTI
+37 TITAP
-45 TAPAGGTNL
+45 AGGTNL

-60 GRTFKAYRISNYS
+60 GRTFKAIRIAGYKDV
-73 NAQVNASGQI
+73 AVKDGKI
-83 TGYDMKAQAP
+83 TGFDLTLA
-93 FTDALIKDA
+93 DG
-102 VKAAIVTDDAVDT
+102 VTDSALTTAILAAYPSGVESVFT
-115 NFSEVVTLNADGSI
+115 VTDGNI
-129 TFKGDAENLTAL
+129 TLQGAYENMTLI
-141 QFVGKYFYGAGADV
+141 QFIGQYFYGNGSDV
-155 YGNDN
+155 YGNTN
-160 ANSHQVR
+160 ADSVAVR
-167 TFADYLLK
+167 KLADSLMGSLSSN
-175 HLPQGANAISATGS
+175 PAIPAITAIGS
-189 KGKVVIDVPDGQEG
+189 EGKVVIDVPDDREG
-203 LYLIVEEPKIDTTTD
+203 LYLIVETTPNTGE
-218 AFKGETVSRAMLTG
+218 KRGETISRAMLTG
-232 TGATVGGT
+232 TGATVDGT

-246 TKRGG
+246 TKHGD

-270 DKEVGHP
+270 DKTVENP

-299 TDYPTWTPTT
+299 KDYPTWTPTT

-333 LQSSNDGGT
+333 LQSSNNGGT
-342 TWTAMRALEYIQAKN
+342 TWTDMDASEYTQAQN
-357 DTTEDLNDFIVALTP
+357 TTTKDSNDFIVALTP
-372 EAIIAHQGERIKLTY
+372 AALIAHQGERIKLTY

-392 SLKMDTADDV
+392 SLKMDTVAR
-402 AHTTMNTVDLDF
+402 AHTTLNTVDLDF

-420 RDDKARLTDDVKLY
+420 ADDKARLTDDVNLY

-445 ETRQLLGAK
+445 QTRKLLGAK
-454 FVVTVNGTKGTKI
+454 FDVTVDGTKI

-473 NGDQYTAVKAD
+473 NGDQYTAVKAG
-484 SAQNVNSVDSISV
+484 SAQDTNSVVDSISV
-497 GYDDNGT
+497 GYNDNGT
-504 VKPVTINGLAADNSK
+504 VKPVTINGLAADNSG

-528 QAPEGYILGANPV
+528 QAPEGYILGANPI
-541 TFTVTLTPKDANS
+541 TFTVTLTPKDTNS
-554 DGTVDGVDTAVN
+554 DGTVDGVDAAVD
-566 AGTFGKFVVNGTSN
+566 AGTFGNFVVNGTSN
-580 TNEPFSGHEFNV
+580 TNAPVSGHEFNV

-613 SKTIGAALATGA
+613 SKAIGAALATGA

-631 VGVKLRRKQMSDENG
+631 VGVKLRRKQMSDKNG

>member
-1 MHKRTGLAAIALLS
+1 MHKRTGLAVIALLS

-37 TITAPTTI
+37 TITAP
-45 TAPAGGTNL
+45 AGGTNL

-60 GRTFKAYRISNYS
+60 GRTFKAIRIAGYKDV
-73 NAQVNASGQI
+73 AVKDGKI
-83 TGYDMKAQAP
+83 TGFDLTLA
-93 FTDALIKDA
+93 DG
-102 VKAAIVTDDAVDT
+102 VTDSALTTAILAAYPEGVESVFT
-115 NFSEVVTLNADGSI
+115 VTGEKI
-129 TFKGDAENLTAL
+129 TL
-141 QFVGKYFYGAGADV
+141 QGAYKNMTLIQFIGQYFYGNGSDV
-155 YGNDN
+155 YGNTN
-160 ANSHQVR
+160 AGSEAVR
-167 TFADYLLK
+167 KLADSLMGSLSSN
-175 HLPQGANAISATGS
+175 PAITAIGS
-189 KGKVVIDVPDGQEG
+189 EGKVVIDVPDDREG

-232 TGATVGGT
+232 TGATVDGT

-246 TKRGG
+246 TKHGD

-270 DKEVGHP
+270 DKEVEHP

-342 TWTAMRALEYIQAKN
+342 TWTDMDASKYTQAKN
-357 DTTEDLNDFIVALTP
+357 DTTEDSNDFIVALTP
-372 EAIIAHQGERIKLTY
+372 AAIIAHQGERIKLTY

-392 SLKMDTADDV
+392 SLKMDTADDD
-402 AHTTMNTVDLDF
+402 AHTTLNTVDLDF

-420 RDDKARLTDDVKLY
+420 ADDKARLTDDVNLY

-445 ETRQLLGAK
+445 QTRKLLGAR
-454 FVVTVNGTKGTKI
+454 FDVTVGGTKI

-473 NGDQYTAVKAD
+473 NGDQYTAVKAG
-484 SAQNVNSVDSISV
+484 SAQDANSVDSISV

-504 VKPVTINGLAADNSK
+504 VKPVTINGLAADNSG

-554 DGTVDGVDTAVN
+554 DGTVDGVDAAVN
-566 AGTFGKFVVNGTSN
+566 AGTFGNFVVNGTSN
-580 TNEPFSGHEFNV
+580 TNAPVSGHEFNV

-613 SKTIGAALATGA
+613 SKVIGAALATGA

>member
-1 MHKRTGLAAIALLS
+1 MHKRTGLAVIALLS

-37 TITAPTTI
+37 TITAP
-45 TAPAGGTNL
+45 AGGTNL

-60 GRTFKAYRISNYS
+60 GRTFKAIRIAGYKDV
-73 NAQVNASGQI
+73 AVKDGKI
-83 TGYDMKAQAP
+83 TGFDLTLA
-93 FTDALIKDA
+93 DG
-102 VKAAIVTDDAVDT
+102 VTDSALTTAILAAYPSGVESVFT
-115 NFSEVVTLNADGSI
+115 VTDGKI
-129 TFKGDAENLTAL
+129 TLQGAYENMTLI
-141 QFVGKYFYGAGADV
+141 QFIGQYFYGNGSDV
-155 YGNDN
+155 YGNTN
-160 ANSHQVR
+160 ADSVAVR
-167 TFADYLLK
+167 KLADSLMGSLSSN
-175 HLPQGANAISATGS
+175 PAITATGS
-189 KGKVVIDVPDGQEG
+189 DGKVVIDVPDNLEG
-203 LYLIVEEPKIDTTTD
+203 LYLIVETTPNTGEER
-218 AFKGETVSRAMLTG
+218 GETQTISRAMLTG
-232 TGATVGGT
+232 TGATVDGT

-246 TKRGG
+246 TKHGD

-270 DKEVGHP
+270 DKEVEHP

-299 TDYPTWTPTT
+299 TDYPAWTPTT

-342 TWTAMRALEYIQAKN
+342 TWTDMDASKYTQAKN
-357 DTTEDLNDFIVALTP
+357 DTTEDSNDFIVALTP
-372 EAIIAHQGERIKLTY
+372 AALNAHRGERIKLTY

-392 SLKMDTADDV
+392 SLKMDTADDD
-402 AHTTMNTVDLDF
+402 AHTTLNTVDLDF

-420 RDDKARLTDDVKLY
+420 ADDKASLTDDVNLY

-445 ETRQLLGAK
+445 QTRKLLGAR
-454 FVVTVNGTKGTKI
+454 FVVTVDGTKI

-473 NGDQYTAVKAD
+473 NGDQYTAVKAG
-484 SAQNVNSVDSISV
+484 SAQDANSVDSISV

-504 VKPVTINGLAADNSK
+504 VKPVTINGLAADNSG

-554 DGTVDGVDTAVN
+554 DGTVDGVDAAVN
-566 AGTFGKFVVNGTSN
+566 AGTFGNFVVNGTSY
-580 TNEPFSGHEFNV
+580 TKAPVSGHEFNV

-613 SKTIGAALATGA
+613 SKVIGAALATGA

>member
-37 TITAPTTI
+37 TITAP
-45 TAPAGGTNL
+45 AGGTNL

-60 GRTFKAYRISNYS
+60 GRTFKAIRIAGYKDV
-73 NAQVNASGQI
+73 AVKDGKI
-83 TGYDMKAQAP
+83 TGFDLTLA
-93 FTDALIKDA
+93 DG
-102 VKAAIVTDDAVDT
+102 VTDSALTTAILAAYPSGVESVFT
-115 NFSEVVTLNADGSI
+115 VTDGNI
-129 TFKGDAENLTAL
+129 TLQGAYENMTLI
-141 QFVGKYFYGAGADV
+141 QFIGQYFYGNGSDV
-155 YGNDN
+155 YGNTN
-160 ANSHQVR
+160 ADSVAVR
-167 TFADYLLK
+167 KLADSLMGSLSSN
-175 HLPQGANAISATGS
+175 PAIPAITAIGS
-189 KGKVVIDVPDGQEG
+189 EGKVVIDVPDDREG
-203 LYLIVEEPKIDTTTD
+203 LYLIVETTPNTGE
-218 AFKGETVSRAMLTG
+218 KRGETISRAMLTG
-232 TGATVGGT
+232 TGATVDGT

-246 TKRGG
+246 TKHGD

-270 DKEVGHP
+270 DKTVENP

-333 LQSSNDGGT
+333 LQSSNNGGT
-342 TWTAMRALEYIQAKN
+342 TWTDMDASEYTQAQN
-357 DTTEDLNDFIVALTP
+357 TTTKDSNDFIVALTP
-372 EAIIAHQGERIKLTY
+372 AALIAHQGERIKLTY

-392 SLKMDTADDV
+392 SLKMDTVAR
-402 AHTTMNTVDLDF
+402 AHTTLNTVDLDF

-420 RDDKARLTDDVKLY
+420 ADDKARLTDDVNLY

-445 ETRQLLGAK
+445 QTRKLLGAK
-454 FVVTVNGTKGTKI
+454 FDVTVDGTKI

-473 NGDQYTAVKAD
+473 NGDQYTAVKAG
-484 SAQNVNSVDSISV
+484 SAQDTNSVVDSISV
-497 GYDDNGT
+497 GYNDNGT
-504 VKPVTINGLAADNSK
+504 VKPVTINGLAADNSG

-528 QAPEGYILGANPV
+528 QAPEGYILGANPI
-541 TFTVTLTPKDANS
+541 TFTVTLTPKDTNS
-554 DGTVDGVDTAVN
+554 DGTVDGVDAAVD
-566 AGTFGKFVVNGTSN
+566 AGTFGNFVVNGTSN
-580 TNEPFSGHEFNV
+580 TNAPVSGHEFNV

-613 SKTIGAALATGA
+613 SKAIGAALATGA

-631 VGVKLRRKQMSDENG
+631 VGVKLRRKQMSDKNG

>member
-37 TITAPTTI
+37 TITAP
-45 TAPAGGTNL
+45 AGGTNL

-60 GRTFKAYRISNYS
+60 GRTFKAIRIAGYKDV
-73 NAQVNASGQI
+73 AVKDGKI
-83 TGYDMKAQAP
+83 TGFDLTLA
-93 FTDALIKDA
+93 DG
-102 VKAAIVTDDAVDT
+102 VTDSALTTAILAAYPSGVESVFT
-115 NFSEVVTLNADGSI
+115 VTDGKI
-129 TFKGDAENLTAL
+129 TLQGAYENMTLI
-141 QFVGKYFYGAGADV
+141 QFIGQYFYGNGSDV
-155 YGNDN
+155 YGNTN
-160 ANSHQVR
+160 ADSVAVR
-167 TFADYLLK
+167 KLADSLMGSLSSN
-175 HLPQGANAISATGS
+175 PAITAIGS
-189 KGKVVIDVPDGQEG
+189 EGKVVIDVPDDREG

-232 TGATVGGT
+232 TGATVDGT

-246 TKRGG
+246 TKHGD

-270 DKEVGHP
+270 DKEVEHP

-342 TWTAMRALEYIQAKN
+342 TWTDMDASEYTQAKN
-357 DTTEDLNDFIVALTP
+357 TTTEDSNDFIVALTP
-372 EAIIAHQGERIKLTY
+372 AALIAHQGERIKLTY

-392 SLKMDTADDV
+392 SLKMDTADDD
-402 AHTTMNTVDLDF
+402 AHTTLNTVDLDF

-420 RDDKARLTDDVKLY
+420 ADDKARLTDDVNLY

-445 ETRQLLGAK
+445 QTRKLLGAR
-454 FVVTVNGTKGTKI
+454 FDVTVGGTKI

-473 NGDQYTAVKAD
+473 NGDQYTAVKAG
-484 SAQNVNSVDSISV
+484 SAQDANSVDSISV

-504 VKPVTINGLAADNSK
+504 VKPVTINGLAADNSG

-554 DGTVDGVDTAVN
+554 DGTVDGVDAAVN
-566 AGTFGKFVVNGTSN
+566 AGTFGNFVVNGTSN
-580 TNEPFSGHEFNV
+580 TNAPVSGHEFNV

-613 SKTIGAALATGA
+613 SKAIGAALATGA

>member
-1 MHKRTGLAAIALLS
+1 
-15 ITATFATGL
+15 
-24 IANADETSANNDI
+24 
-37 TITAPTTI
+37 
-45 TAPAGGTNL
+45 
-54 IAPTVD
+54 VD
-60 GRTFKAYRISNYS
+60 GRTFKAIRIAGYKDV
-73 NAQVNASGQI
+73 AVKGGKI
-83 TGYDMKAQAP
+83 TGFDLTLA
-93 FTDALIKDA
+93 DG
-102 VKAAIVTDDAVDT
+102 VTDSALTTAILAAYPSGVESVFT
-115 NFSEVVTLNADGSI
+115 VTDGKI
-129 TFKGDAENLTAL
+129 TLQGAYENMTLI
-141 QFVGKYFYGAGADV
+141 QFIGQYFYGNGSDV
-155 YGNDN
+155 YGNTN
-160 ANSHQVR
+160 ADSVAVR
-167 TFADYLLK
+167 KLADSLMGSLSSN
-175 HLPQGANAISATGS
+175 PAITATGS
-189 KGKVVIDVPDGQEG
+189 EGKVVINVPDGQEG
-203 LYLIVEEPKIDTTTD
+203 LYLIVETTPNTD
-218 AFKGETVSRAMLTG
+218 AGRGKGQTISRAMLTG
-232 TGATVGGT
+232 TGATVDGT

-246 TKRGG
+246 TKHGD

-270 DKEVGHP
+270 DKEVEHP

-317 DNIDPFNTDGT
+317 DNIDPFNTNGT

-342 TWTAMRALEYIQAKN
+342 TWKDMVASEYTQAKN
-357 DTTEDLNDFIVALTP
+357 DTTEDANDFIVALTP
-372 EAIIAHQGERIKLTY
+372 EALIAHQGERIKLTY

-392 SLKMDTADDV
+392 SLKMDTAGKV
-402 AHTTMNTVDLDF
+402 AHTTLNTVDLDF

-420 RDDKARLTDDVKLY
+420 ADDKARLTDDVNLY

-445 ETRQLLGAK
+445 QTRKLLGAR
-454 FVVTVNGTKGTKI
+454 FDVTVGGTKI

-473 NGDQYTAVKAD
+473 NGDQYTAVKAG
-484 SAQNVNSVDSISV
+484 SAQDVNSVDSISV
-497 GYDDNGT
+497 GYNDNGT
-504 VKPVTINGLAADNSK
+504 VKPVTINGLAADNSG

-528 QAPEGYILGANPV
+528 QAPEGYILGANPI
-541 TFTVTLTPKDANS
+541 TFTVTLTPQKNS
-554 DGTVDGVDTAVN
+554 DGTVDGVDAAVN
-566 AGTFGKFVVNGTSN
+566 AGTFGNFVVNGTSN
-580 TNEPFSGHEFNV
+580 TNALVSGHEFNV

-613 SKTIGAALATGA
+613 SKAIGAALATGA

>member
-37 TITAPTTI
+37 TITAP
-45 TAPAGGTNL
+45 AGGTNL

-60 GRTFKAYRISNYS
+60 GRTFKAIRIAGYKDV
-73 NAQVNASGQI
+73 AVKDGKI
-83 TGYDMKAQAP
+83 TGFDLTLA
-93 FTDALIKDA
+93 DG
-102 VKAAIVTDDAVDT
+102 VTDLALTKAILAAYPKGEENVFT
-115 NFSEVVTLNADGSI
+115 VTDGKI
-129 TFKGDAENLTAL
+129 TLQGAYENMTLI
-141 QFVGKYFYGAGADV
+141 QFIGQYFYGNGSDV
-155 YGNDN
+155 YGNTN
-160 ANSHQVR
+160 ADSVAVR
-167 TFADYLLK
+167 KLADSLMDSLSSN
-175 HLPQGANAISATGS
+175 PAITATGS
-189 KGKVVIDVPDGQEG
+189 DGKVVINVPDGQEG
-203 LYLIVEEPKIDTTTD
+203 LYLIVETTPNTD
-218 AFKGETVSRAMLTG
+218 AGRGKGQTISRAMLTG
-232 TGATVGGT
+232 TGATVDGT

-246 TKRGG
+246 TKHGD

-270 DKEVGHP
+270 DKEVEHP

-328 VRNLK
+328 GTVRNLK
-333 LQSSNDGGT
+333 LQSSKDGGT
-342 TWTAMRALEYIQAKN
+342 TWKDMDASEYTQAKN
-357 DTTEDLNDFIVALTP
+357 TTNEDSNDFIVALTP
-372 EAIIAHQGERIKLTY
+372 AALIAHQGERIKLTY

-392 SLKMDTADDV
+392 SLKMDTADDD
-402 AHTTMNTVDLDF
+402 AHTTLNTVDLDF

-420 RDDKARLTDDVKLY
+420 ADDKARLTDDVNLY

-445 ETRQLLGAK
+445 QQTHKLSGAK
-454 FVVTVNGTKGTKI
+454 FDVTVDGVDGTKIKI

-473 NGDQYTAVKAD
+473 NDQYTAVKAGSD
-484 SAQNVNSVDSISV
+484 QDVNSVDSISV
-497 GYDDNGT
+497 GYNDNDNGT
-504 VKPVTINGLAADNSK
+504 VKPVTINGLAADNSG

-528 QAPEGYILGANPV
+528 QAPEGYILGANPI

-554 DGTVDGVDTAVN
+554 DGTVDGVDAAVN
-566 AGTFGKFVVNGTSN
+566 AGTFGNFVVNGTSN
-580 TNEPFSGHEFNV
+580 TNAPVSGHEFNV

>member
-37 TITAPTTI
+37 TITAP
-45 TAPAGGTNL
+45 AGGTNL

-60 GRTFKAYRISNYS
+60 GRTFKAIRIAGYKDV
-73 NAQVNASGQI
+73 AVKDGKI
-83 TGYDMKAQAP
+83 TGFDLTLA
-93 FTDALIKDA
+93 DG
-102 VKAAIVTDDAVDT
+102 VTDSALTTAILAAYPSGVESVFT
-115 NFSEVVTLNADGSI
+115 VTDGKI
-129 TFKGDAENLTAL
+129 TLQGAYENMTLI
-141 QFVGKYFYGAGADV
+141 QFIGQYFYGNGSDV
-155 YGNDN
+155 YGNTN
-160 ANSHQVR
+160 ADSVAVR
-167 TFADYLLK
+167 KLADSLMGSLSSN
-175 HLPQGANAISATGS
+175 PAITATGS
-189 KGKVVIDVPDGQEG
+189 EGKVVINVPDGQEG
-203 LYLIVEEPKIDTTTD
+203 LYLIVETTPNTD
-218 AFKGETVSRAMLTG
+218 AGRGKGQTISRAMLTG
-232 TGATVGGT
+232 TGATVDGT

-246 TKRGG
+246 TKHGD

-270 DKEVGHP
+270 DKEVEHP

-342 TWTAMRALEYIQAKN
+342 TWTDMDASEYTQAKN
-357 DTTEDLNDFIVALTP
+357 TATEDSNDFIVALTP
-372 EAIIAHQGERIKLTY
+372 AALIAHQGERIKLTY

-392 SLKMDTADDV
+392 SLKMDTAGAA
-402 AHTTMNTVDLDF
+402 AHTTLNTVDLDF

-420 RDDKARLTDDVKLY
+420 ADDKARLTDDVNLY

-445 ETRQLLGAK
+445 QTRKLLGAR
-454 FVVTVNGTKGTKI
+454 FDVTVGGTKI

-473 NGDQYTAVKAD
+473 NGDQYTAVKAG
-484 SAQNVNSVDSISV
+484 SAQDTNSVVDSISV
-497 GYDDNGT
+497 GYNDNGT
-504 VKPVTINGLAADNSK
+504 VKPVTINGLAADNSG

-554 DGTVDGVDTAVN
+554 DGTVDGVDAAVN
-566 AGTFGKFVVNGTSN
+566 AGTFGNFVVNGTSN
-580 TNEPFSGHEFNV
+580 TNALVSGHEFNV

-613 SKTIGAALATGA
+613 SKAIGAALATGA

>member
-37 TITAPTTI
+37 TITAP
-45 TAPAGGTNL
+45 AGGTNL

-60 GRTFKAYRISNYS
+60 GRTFKAIRIAGYKDV
-73 NAQVNASGQI
+73 AVKDGKI
-83 TGYDMKAQAP
+83 TGFDLTLA
-93 FTDALIKDA
+93 DG
-102 VKAAIVTDDAVDT
+102 VTDSALTTAILAAYPSGVESVFTVKDGKI
-115 NFSEVVTLNADGSI
+115 TLQGAY
-129 TFKGDAENLTAL
+129 ENMTLI
-141 QFVGKYFYGAGADV
+141 QFIGQYFYGNGSDV
-155 YGNDN
+155 YGNTN
-160 ANSHQVR
+160 ADSEAVR
-167 TFADYLLK
+167 KLADSLMGSLSSN
-175 HLPQGANAISATGS
+175 PAITATGS
-189 KGKVVIDVPDGQEG
+189 EGKVVINVPDGQEG
-203 LYLIVEEPKIDTTTD
+203 LYLIVETTPNTD
-218 AFKGETVSRAMLTG
+218 AGRGKGQTISRAMLTG

-246 TKRGG
+246 TKHGD

-270 DKEVGHP
+270 DKEVEHP

-299 TDYPTWTPTT
+299 KDYPTWTPTT

-342 TWTAMRALEYIQAKN
+342 TWKNMVASDYTQN
-357 DTTEDLNDFIVALTP
+357 DTTTEDANDFIVALTP

-392 SLKMDTADDV
+392 SLKMDTAGKV

-420 RDDKARLTDDVKLY
+420 TDDKARLTDDVKLY

-445 ETRQLLGAK
+445 ETRKLLSGAK
-454 FVVTVNGTKGTKI
+454 FDVTVGGTKI

-484 SAQNVNSVDSISV
+484 SAQDANSVDSISV

-504 VKPVTINGLAADNSK
+504 VKPVTINGLAADNSG

-554 DGTVDGVDTAVN
+554 DGTVDGVDAAVN
-566 AGTFGKFVVNGTSN
+566 AGTFRNFVVSTSN
-580 TNEPFSGHEFNV
+580 TNTPVSGHEFNV

>member
-60 GRTFKAYRISNYS
+60 GRTFKAIRIAGYKDV
-73 NAQVNASGQI
+73 AVKDGKI
-83 TGYDMKAQAP
+83 TGFDLTLA
-93 FTDALIKDA
+93 DR
-102 VKAAIVTDDAVDT
+102 VTDSALTTAILAAYPKGVPSVFT
-115 NFSEVVTLNADGSI
+115 VKGGTITLQGAYKNMTLI
-129 TFKGDAENLTAL
+129 
-141 QFVGKYFYGAGADV
+141 QFIGQYFYGNGSDV
-155 YGNDN
+155 YGNTN
-160 ANSHQVR
+160 ADSVAVR
-167 TFADYLLK
+167 KLADSLMGSLSSN
-175 HLPQGANAISATGS
+175 PAITATGS
-189 KGKVVIDVPDGQEG
+189 EGKVGINVPDGQEG
-203 LYLIVEEPKIDTTTD
+203 LYLIVETTPNTD
-218 AFKGETVSRAMLTG
+218 AGRGKGQTISRAMLTG
-232 TGATVGGT
+232 TGATVDGT

-246 TKRGG
+246 TKHGD

-270 DKEVGHP
+270 DKTVEDP

-299 TDYPTWTPTT
+299 KDYPTWTPTT

-342 TWTAMRALEYIQAKN
+342 TWKDMVASEYTQAKN
-357 DTTEDLNDFIVALTP
+357 TTTEDSNDFIVALTP
-372 EAIIAHQGERIKLTY
+372 AAIIAHQGERIKLTY

-392 SLKMDTADDV
+392 SLKMDTADDD
-402 AHTTMNTVDLDF
+402 AHTTLNTVDLDF

-420 RDDKARLTDDVKLY
+420 TDDKARLTDDVNLY

-445 ETRQLLGAK
+445 QTRQLSGAK
-454 FVVTVNGTKGTKI
+454 FDVTVGGTKI

-484 SAQNVNSVDSISV
+484 SAQDANSSVDSISV
-497 GYDDNGT
+497 GYNDNGT
-504 VKPVTINGLAADNSK
+504 VKPVTINGLAADNSG

-528 QAPEGYILGANPV
+528 QAPEGYILDANPV

-554 DGTVDGVDTAVN
+554 DGTVDGVGAAVN
-566 AGTFGKFVVNGTSN
+566 AGTFGNFVVNRTSN
-580 TNEPFSGHEFNV
+580 TNEPVSGHEFNV

>member
-1 MHKRTGLAAIALLS
+1 MHKRTGLAVIALLS

-37 TITAPTTI
+37 TITAP
-45 TAPAGGTNL
+45 AGGTNL

-60 GRTFKAYRISNYS
+60 GRTFKAIRIAGYKDV
-73 NAQVNASGQI
+73 AVKDGKI
-83 TGYDMKAQAP
+83 TGFDLTLA
-93 FTDALIKDA
+93 DG
-102 VKAAIVTDDAVDT
+102 VTDSTLTTAILAAYPSGVESVFT
-115 NFSEVVTLNADGSI
+115 VTDGKI
-129 TFKGDAENLTAL
+129 TLQGAYENMTLI
-141 QFVGKYFYGAGADV
+141 QFIGQYFYGNGSDV
-155 YGNDN
+155 YGNTN
-160 ANSHQVR
+160 ADSEAVR
-167 TFADYLLK
+167 KLADSLMGSLSSN
-175 HLPQGANAISATGS
+175 PAITATGS
-189 KGKVVIDVPDGQEG
+189 EGKVVINVPDGQEG
-203 LYLIVEEPKIDTTTD
+203 LYLIVETTPNTGEER
-218 AFKGETVSRAMLTG
+218 GETISRAMLTG

-246 TKRGG
+246 TKHGD

-270 DKEVGHP
+270 DKEVEHP

-333 LQSSNDGGT
+333 LQSSNDGGA
-342 TWTAMRALEYIQAKN
+342 TWKDMVASEYTQAKN
-357 DTTEDLNDFIVALTP
+357 TTTEDSNDFIVALTP
-372 EAIIAHQGERIKLTY
+372 AALIAHQGERIKLTY

-392 SLKMDTADDV
+392 SLKMDTADDD
-402 AHTTMNTVDLDF
+402 AHTTLNTVDLDF

-420 RDDKARLTDDVKLY
+420 ADDKARLTDDVNLY

-445 ETRQLLGAK
+445 QTRKLLGAK
-454 FVVTVNGTKGTKI
+454 FDVTVGGTKI

-484 SAQNVNSVDSISV
+484 SAQDANSVDSISV

-504 VKPVTINGLAADNSK
+504 VKPVTINGLAADNSG

-554 DGTVDGVDTAVN
+554 DGTVDGVDAAVN
-566 AGTFGKFVVNGTSN
+566 AGTFGNFVVNGTSN
-580 TNEPFSGHEFNV
+580 TNAPVSGHEFNV

-613 SKTIGAALATGA
+613 SKVIGAALATGA

>member
-1 MHKRTGLAAIALLS
+1 MHKRTGLAVIALLS

-37 TITAPTTI
+37 TITAP
-45 TAPAGGTNL
+45 AGGTNL

-60 GRTFKAYRISNYS
+60 GRTFKAIRIAGYKDV
-73 NAQVNASGQI
+73 AVKDGKI
-83 TGYDMKAQAP
+83 TGFDLTLA
-93 FTDALIKDA
+93 DG
-102 VKAAIVTDDAVDT
+102 VTDSALTTAILAAYPSGVESVFT
-115 NFSEVVTLNADGSI
+115 VTDGKI
-129 TFKGDAENLTAL
+129 TLQGAYENMTLI
-141 QFVGKYFYGAGADV
+141 QFIGQYFYGNGSDV
-155 YGNDN
+155 YGNTN
-160 ANSHQVR
+160 AGSEAVR
-167 TFADYLLK
+167 KLADSLMGSLSSN
-175 HLPQGANAISATGS
+175 PAITAIGS
-189 KGKVVIDVPDGQEG
+189 EGKVVIDVPDDREG

-232 TGATVGGT
+232 TGATVDGT

-246 TKRGG
+246 TKHGD

-270 DKEVGHP
+270 DKEVEHP

-342 TWTAMRALEYIQAKN
+342 TWTDMDASEYTQAKN
-357 DTTEDLNDFIVALTP
+357 TTTEDSNDFIVALTP
-372 EAIIAHQGERIKLTY
+372 EALIAHQGERIKLTY

-392 SLKMDTADDV
+392 SLKMDTADDD
-402 AHTTMNTVDLDF
+402 AHTTLNTVDLDF

-420 RDDKARLTDDVKLY
+420 ADDKARLTDDVNLY

-445 ETRQLLGAK
+445 QTRKLLGAK
-454 FVVTVNGTKGTKI
+454 FDVTVGGTKI

-484 SAQNVNSVDSISV
+484 SAQDANSVDSISV

-504 VKPVTINGLAADNSK
+504 VKPVTINGLAADNSG

-528 QAPEGYILGANPV
+528 QAPEGYILGANPI

-554 DGTVDGVDTAVN
+554 DGTVDGVDAAVN
-566 AGTFGKFVVNGTSN
+566 AGTFGNFVVNGTSN
-580 TNEPFSGHEFNV
+580 TNAPVSGHEFNV

-613 SKTIGAALATGA
+613 SKVIGAALATGA

>member
-37 TITAPTTI
+37 TITAP
-45 TAPAGGTNL
+45 AGGTNL

-60 GRTFKAYRISNYS
+60 GRTFKAIRIAGYKDV
-73 NAQVNASGQI
+73 AVKDGKI
-83 TGYDMKAQAP
+83 TGFDLTLA
-93 FTDALIKDA
+93 DG
-102 VKAAIVTDDAVDT
+102 VTDSALTTAILAAYPSGVESVFT
-115 NFSEVVTLNADGSI
+115 VTDGKI
-129 TFKGDAENLTAL
+129 TLQGAYENMTLI
-141 QFVGKYFYGAGADV
+141 QFIGQYFYGNGSDV
-155 YGNDN
+155 YGNTN
-160 ANSHQVR
+160 AGSEAVR
-167 TFADYLLK
+167 KLADSLMGSLSSN
-175 HLPQGANAISATGS
+175 PAIPAITAIGS
-189 KGKVVIDVPDGQEG
+189 EGKVVIDVPDDREG

-232 TGATVGGT
+232 TGATVDGT

-246 TKRGG
+246 TKHGD

-270 DKEVGHP
+270 DKEVEHP

-342 TWTAMRALEYIQAKN
+342 TWKDMVASEYTQAKN
-357 DTTEDLNDFIVALTP
+357 TTTEDSNDFIVALTP
-372 EAIIAHQGERIKLTY
+372 AALIAHQGERIKLTY

-392 SLKMDTADDV
+392 SLKMDTAGAA
-402 AHTTMNTVDLDF
+402 AHTTLNTVDLDF

-420 RDDKARLTDDVKLY
+420 ADDKARLTDDVNLY

-445 ETRQLLGAK
+445 QTRKLLGAR
-454 FVVTVNGTKGTKI
+454 FDVTVGGTKI

-473 NGDQYTAVKAD
+473 NGDQYTAVKAG
-484 SAQNVNSVDSISV
+484 SAQDANSVDSISV

-504 VKPVTINGLAADNSK
+504 VKPVTINGLAADNSG

-554 DGTVDGVDTAVN
+554 DGTVDGVDAAVN
-566 AGTFGKFVVNGTSN
+566 AGTFGNFVVNGTSN
-580 TNEPFSGHEFNV
+580 TNAPVSGHEFNV

-613 SKTIGAALATGA
+613 SKAIGAALATGA

>member
-37 TITAPTTI
+37 TITAP
-45 TAPAGGTNL
+45 AGGTNL

-60 GRTFKAYRISNYS
+60 GRTFKAIRIAGYKDV
-73 NAQVNASGQI
+73 AVKDGKI
-83 TGYDMKAQAP
+83 TGFDLTLA
-93 FTDALIKDA
+93 DG
-102 VKAAIVTDDAVDT
+102 VTDSALTTAILAAYPSGVESVFT
-115 NFSEVVTLNADGSI
+115 VTDGKI
-129 TFKGDAENLTAL
+129 TL
-141 QFVGKYFYGAGADV
+141 QGAYKNMTLIQFIGQYFYGNGSDV
-155 YGNDN
+155 YGNTN
-160 ANSHQVR
+160 AGSEAVR
-167 TFADYLLK
+167 KLADSLMGSLSSN
-175 HLPQGANAISATGS
+175 PAITAIGS
-189 KGKVVIDVPDGQEG
+189 EGKVVIDVPDDREG

-232 TGATVGGT
+232 TGATVDGT

-246 TKRGG
+246 TKHGD

-270 DKEVGHP
+270 DKEVEHP

-342 TWTAMRALEYIQAKN
+342 TWTDMDASEYTQAKN
-357 DTTEDLNDFIVALTP
+357 TTTEDSNDFIVALTP
-372 EAIIAHQGERIKLTY
+372 EALIAHQGERIKLTY

-392 SLKMDTADDV
+392 SLKMDTADDD
-402 AHTTMNTVDLDF
+402 AHTTLNTVDLDF

-420 RDDKARLTDDVKLY
+420 ADDKARLTDDVNLY

-445 ETRQLLGAK
+445 QTRKLLGAK
-454 FVVTVNGTKGTKI
+454 FDVTVGGTKI

-473 NGDQYTAVKAD
+473 NGDQYTAVKAG
-484 SAQNVNSVDSISV
+484 SAQDANSVDSISV

-504 VKPVTINGLAADNSK
+504 VKPVTINGLAADNSG

-554 DGTVDGVDTAVN
+554 DGTVDGVDAAVN
-566 AGTFGKFVVNGTSN
+566 AGTFGNFVVNGTSN
-580 TNEPFSGHEFNV
+580 TNALVSGHEFNV

-613 SKTIGAALATGA
+613 SKVIGAALATGA

>member
-1 MHKRTGLAAIALLS
+1 M
-15 ITATFATGL
+15 
-24 IANADETSANNDI
+24 
-37 TITAPTTI
+37 
-45 TAPAGGTNL
+45 
-54 IAPTVD
+54 
-60 GRTFKAYRISNYS
+60 
-73 NAQVNASGQI
+73 
-83 TGYDMKAQAP
+83 
-93 FTDALIKDA
+93 
-102 VKAAIVTDDAVDT
+102 
-115 NFSEVVTLNADGSI
+115 
-129 TFKGDAENLTAL
+129 
-141 QFVGKYFYGAGADV
+141 
-155 YGNDN
+155 
-160 ANSHQVR
+160 
-167 TFADYLLK
+167 
-175 HLPQGANAISATGS
+175 
-189 KGKVVIDVPDGQEG
+189 VIDVPDNLEG
-203 LYLIVEEPKIDTTTD
+203 LYLIVETTPNTGEER
-218 AFKGETVSRAMLTG
+218 GETQTISRAMLTG
-232 TGATVGGT
+232 TGATVDGT

-246 TKRGG
+246 TKHGD

-270 DKEVGHP
+270 DKEVEHP

-342 TWTAMRALEYIQAKN
+342 TWKDMAASEYTQAKN
-357 DTTEDLNDFIVALTP
+357 TTTEDSNDFIVALTP
-372 EAIIAHQGERIKLTY
+372 AALNAHRGERIKLTY

-392 SLKMDTADDV
+392 SLKMDTDDDD
-402 AHTTMNTVDLDF
+402 AHTTLNTVDLDF

-420 RDDKARLTDDVKLY
+420 ADDKARLTDDVNLY

-445 ETRQLLGAK
+445 QTRKLLGAK
-454 FVVTVNGTKGTKI
+454 FDVTVDGTKI

-484 SAQNVNSVDSISV
+484 SAQDANSVDSISV

-504 VKPVTINGLAADNSK
+504 VKPVTINGLAADNSG

-541 TFTVTLTPKDANS
+541 KFTVTLTPKDANS
-554 DGTVDGVDTAVN
+554 DGTVDGVDAAVN
-566 AGTFGKFVVNGTSN
+566 ADTFGNFVVNGTSD
-580 TNEPFSGHEFNV
+580 TNAPVSGHEFNV

-613 SKTIGAALATGA
+613 SKVIGAALATGA